1 MTITKALVKSELKN
15 YILITLGSVFLAFG
29 MVGFLVPNKIAT
41 GGIAGLSI
49 ILHHLFELPTG
60 VILLLVNVPLL
71 LLSLNYLGKRF
82 AVRTIIT
89 IIIAAI
95 CIDVLAEV
103 FHLKAFSNNT
113 LLSSLYGGVAIG
125 IGLGLIFKGE
135 SSAGAGTIIAKIL
148 NEKFNIKTGDAIL
161 ILDAMVVLAAGVVF
175 KDIEL
180 ALWSLIS
187 IYVSAKLI
195 NLLLTGSKHQKIV
208 HIATAYPDKLQEV
221 ITKELGIT
229 GTLLKGNDL
238 YNERHKNIIF
248 IVIDN
253 NKINTLK
260 NYVKTTTPDALM
272 IVMEATEMLG
282 SSRYINGEP
291 EKIKLFF

>member
-1 MTITKALVKSELKN
+1 M
-15 YILITLGSVFLAFG
+15 
-29 MVGFLVPNKIAT
+29 
-41 GGIAGLSI
+41 
-49 ILHHLFELPTG
+49 
-60 VILLLVNVPLL
+60 LVNIPLL
-71 LLSLNYLGKRF
+71 LLSLNYLGRRF

-89 IIIAAI
+89 IVIIALFIDLLGEIYAI
-95 CIDVLAEV
+95 A
-103 FHLKAFSNNT
+103 AFSDNT
-113 LLSSLYGGVAIG
+113 LLSSLYGGVLVG

-148 NEKFNIKTGDAIL
+148 NEKANIKTGDAIL
-161 ILDAMVVLAAGVVF
+161 ILDALVVVAAGIVF

-208 HIATAYPDKLQEV
+208 HIALDHPEKLQQR

-229 GTLLKGNDL
+229 GTLMQGKDL
-238 YNERHKNIIF
+238 YNSNHKNIIF
-248 IVIDN
+248 IVVDN
-253 NKINTLK
+253 SKINILK
-260 NYVKTTTPDALM
+260 KMVHATAPNALM
-272 IVMEATEMLG
+272 IVMEATELLG

-291 EKIKLFF
+291 YKRKLFF

>member
-1 MTITKALVKSELKN
+1 MSDFSLKAELKN
-15 YILITLGSVFLAFG
+15 YLFIIVGAIFLATG
-29 MVGFLVPNKIAT
+29 MVGFLIPNKIAT

-49 ILHHLFELPTG
+49 IFHHLFELPTG
-60 VILLLVNVPLL
+60 VILMLVNIPLL
-71 LLSLNYLGKRF
+71 LLSLNYLGRRF

-89 IIIAAI
+89 IVIIALFIDLLGEIYAI
-95 CIDVLAEV
+95 A
-103 FHLKAFSNNT
+103 AFSDNT
-113 LLSSLYGGVAIG
+113 LLSSLYGGVLVG

-148 NEKFNIKTGDAIL
+148 NEKANIKTGDAIL
-161 ILDAMVVLAAGVVF
+161 ILDALVVVAAGIVF

-208 HIATAYPDKLQEV
+208 HIALDHPEKLQQR

-229 GTLLKGNDL
+229 GTLMQGKDL
-238 YNERHKNIIF
+238 YNSNHKNIIF
-248 IVIDN
+248 IVVDN
-253 NKINTLK
+253 SKINILK
-260 NYVKTTTPDALM
+260 KMVYATAPNALM
-272 IVMEATEMLG
+272 IVMEATELLG

-291 EKIKLFF
+291 YKRKLFF

>member
-1 MTITKALVKSELKN
+1 MSDFSLKAELKN
-15 YILITLGSVFLAFG
+15 YLFIIVGAIFLATG
-29 MVGFLVPNKIAT
+29 MVGFLIPNKIAT

-49 ILHHLFELPTG
+49 IFHHLFKLPTG
-60 VILLLVNVPLL
+60 VILMLVNIPLL
-71 LLSLNYLGKRF
+71 LLSLNYLGRRF

-89 IIIAAI
+89 IVIIALFIDLLGEIYAI
-95 CIDVLAEV
+95 A
-103 FHLKAFSNNT
+103 AFSDNT
-113 LLSSLYGGVAIG
+113 LLSSLYGGVLVG

-148 NEKFNIKTGDAIL
+148 NEKANIKTGDAIL
-161 ILDAMVVLAAGVVF
+161 ILDALVVVAAGIVF

-208 HIATAYPDKLQEV
+208 HIALDHPEKLQQR

-229 GTLLKGNDL
+229 GTLMQGKDL
-238 YNERHKNIIF
+238 YNSNHKNIIF
-248 IVIDN
+248 IVVDN
-253 NKINTLK
+253 SKINILK
-260 NYVKTTTPDALM
+260 KMVHATAPNALM
-272 IVMEATEMLG
+272 IVMEATELLG

-291 EKIKLFF
+291 YKRKLFF

>member
-1 MTITKALVKSELKN
+1 MSDDSLKAELKN
-15 YILITLGSVFLAFG
+15 YLFIIVGAIFLATG
-29 MVGFLVPNKIAT
+29 MVGFLIPNKIAT

-60 VILLLVNVPLL
+60 VILMLVNIPLL
-71 LLSLNYLGKRF
+71 LLSLNYLGKKF
-82 AVRTIIT
+82 AIRTIIT
-89 IIIAAI
+89 IVIIALFVDLLGEIYAI
-95 CIDVLAEV
+95 A
-103 FHLKAFSNNT
+103 AFSDNT
-113 LLSSLYGGVAIG
+113 LLSSLYGGVFVG

-148 NEKFNIKTGDAIL
+148 NEKANIKTGDAIL
-161 ILDAMVVLAAGVVF
+161 ILDALVVVAAGVVF

-208 HIATAYPDKLQEV
+208 HIALDNPEKIQQK
-221 ITKELGIT
+221 ITEELGIT
-229 GTLLKGNDL
+229 GTLMQGNDL
-238 YNERHKNIIF
+238 YNSNHKNIIF
-248 IVIDN
+248 IVVDN
-253 NKINTLK
+253 SKINVLK
-260 NYVKTTTPDALM
+260 KMVHATDPKALM
-272 IVMEATEMLG
+272 IVMEATELLG

-291 EKIKLFF
+291 YKRKLFF

>member
-1 MTITKALVKSELKN
+1 MSDDSLKAELKN
-15 YILITLGSVFLAFG
+15 YLFIIVGAIFLATG
-29 MVGFLVPNKIAT
+29 MVGFLIPNKIAT

-60 VILLLVNVPLL
+60 VILMLVNIPLL
-71 LLSLNYLGKRF
+71 LLSLNYLGKKF
-82 AVRTIIT
+82 AIRTIIT
-89 IIIAAI
+89 IVIIALFVDLLGEIYAI
-95 CIDVLAEV
+95 A
-103 FHLKAFSNNT
+103 AFSDNT
-113 LLSSLYGGVAIG
+113 LLSSLYGGVFVG

-148 NEKFNIKTGDAIL
+148 NEKANIKTGDAIL
-161 ILDAMVVLAAGVVF
+161 ILDALVVVAAGVVF

-208 HIATAYPDKLQEV
+208 HIALDNPEKLQQK
-221 ITKELGIT
+221 ITEELGIT
-229 GTLLKGNDL
+229 GTLMQGNDL
-238 YNERHKNIIF
+238 YNSNHKNIIF
-248 IVIDN
+248 IVVDN
-253 NKINTLK
+253 SKINVLK
-260 NYVKTTTPDALM
+260 NMVHSTDPNALM

-282 SSRYINGEP
+282 SSRNINGKP
-291 EKIKLFF
+291 DKRKLFF

>member
-1 MTITKALVKSELKN
+1 MSDDSLKAELKN
-15 YILITLGSVFLAFG
+15 YLFIIVGAIFLATG
-29 MVGFLVPNKIAT
+29 MVGFLIPNKIAT

-60 VILLLVNVPLL
+60 VILMLVNIPLL
-71 LLSLNYLGKRF
+71 LLSLNYLGKKF
-82 AVRTIIT
+82 AIRTIIT
-89 IIIAAI
+89 IVIIALFVDLLGEIYAI
-95 CIDVLAEV
+95 A
-103 FHLKAFSNNT
+103 AFSDNT
-113 LLSSLYGGVAIG
+113 LLSSLYGGVFVG

-148 NEKFNIKTGDAIL
+148 NEKANIKTGDAIL
-161 ILDAMVVLAAGVVF
+161 ILDALVVVAAGVVF

-208 HIATAYPDKLQEV
+208 HIALDNPEKIQQK
-221 ITKELGIT
+221 ITEELGIT
-229 GTLLKGNDL
+229 GTLMQGNDL
-238 YNERHKNIIF
+238 YNSNHKNIIF
-248 IVIDN
+248 IVVDN
-253 NKINTLK
+253 SKINVLK
-260 NYVKTTTPDALM
+260 KMVHATDPKAFM
-272 IVMEATEMLG
+272 IVMEATELLG

-291 EKIKLFF
+291 YKRKLFF

>member
-1 MTITKALVKSELKN
+1 MPYNSLKSELKN
-15 YILITLGSVFLAFG
+15 YLFIIVGAIFLAAG
-29 MVGFLVPNKIAT
+29 MVGFLIPNKIAT

-60 VILLLVNVPLL
+60 VILILVNIPLL
-71 LLSLNYLGKRF
+71 LLSLNYLGKKF
-82 AVRTIIT
+82 AIRTIIT
-89 IIIAAI
+89 IVITALF
-95 CIDVLAEV
+95 IDLLSEV
-103 FHLKAFSNNT
+103 YNITAFSDNT
-113 LLSSLYGGVAIG
+113 LLSSLYGGVFVG

-148 NEKFNIKTGDAIL
+148 NEKANIKTGDAIL
-161 ILDAMVVLAAGVVF
+161 ILDALVVVAAGVVF

-208 HIATAYPDKLQEV
+208 HIALDNPEKLQQK
-221 ITKELGIT
+221 ITEELGIT
-229 GTLLKGNDL
+229 GTLMQGSDL
-238 YNERHKNIIF
+238 YSSNHKNIIF
-248 IVIDN
+248 IVVDN
-253 NKINTLK
+253 SKINILK
-260 NYVKTTTPDALM
+260 KIVHSADPKALM
-272 IVMEATEMLG
+272 IVMEATELLG

-291 EKIKLFF
+291 YKRKLFF

>member
-1 MTITKALVKSELKN
+1 MSNDSLKVELKN
-15 YILITLGSVFLAFG
+15 YLFIIVGAIFLAAG
-29 MVGFLVPNKIAT
+29 MVGFLIPNKIAT

-60 VILLLVNVPLL
+60 VILILVNIPLL
-71 LLSLNYLGKRF
+71 LLSLNYLGKKF
-82 AVRTIIT
+82 AIRTIIT
-89 IIIAAI
+89 IVITALF
-95 CIDVLAEV
+95 IDLLSEV
-103 FHLKAFSNNT
+103 YNITAFSDNT
-113 LLSSLYGGVAIG
+113 LLSSLYGGVFVG

-148 NEKFNIKTGDAIL
+148 NEKANIKTGDAIL
-161 ILDAMVVLAAGVVF
+161 ILDALVVVAAGVVF

-208 HIATAYPDKLQEV
+208 HIALDHPEKLQQK
-221 ITKELGIT
+221 ITEELGIT
-229 GTLLKGNDL
+229 GTLMQGKDL
-238 YNERHKNIIF
+238 YSSNHKNIIF
-248 IVIDN
+248 IVVDN
-253 NKINTLK
+253 SKINVLK
-260 NYVKTTTPDALM
+260 KMVHATAPNALM
-272 IVMEATEMLG
+272 IVMEATELLG

-291 EKIKLFF
+291 YKRKLFF

>member
-1 MTITKALVKSELKN
+1 MSDDSLKAELKN
-15 YILITLGSVFLAFG
+15 YLFIIVGAIFLATG
-29 MVGFLVPNKIAT
+29 MVGFLIPIKIAT

-60 VILLLVNVPLL
+60 VILMLVNIPLL
-71 LLSLNYLGKRF
+71 LLSLNYLGKKF
-82 AVRTIIT
+82 AIRTIIT
-89 IIIAAI
+89 IVIIALFVDLLGEIYAI
-95 CIDVLAEV
+95 A
-103 FHLKAFSNNT
+103 AFSDNT
-113 LLSSLYGGVAIG
+113 LLSSLYGGVFVG

-148 NEKFNIKTGDAIL
+148 NEKANIKTGDAIL
-161 ILDAMVVLAAGVVF
+161 ILDALVVVAAGVVF

-208 HIATAYPDKLQEV
+208 HIALDNPEKIQQK
-221 ITKELGIT
+221 ITEELGIT
-229 GTLLKGNDL
+229 GTLMQGNDL
-238 YNERHKNIIF
+238 YNSNHKNIIF
-248 IVIDN
+248 IVVDN
-253 NKINTLK
+253 SKINVLK
-260 NYVKTTTPDALM
+260 KMVHATDPKALM
-272 IVMEATEMLG
+272 IVMEATELLG

-291 EKIKLFF
+291 YKRKLFF

>member
-1 MTITKALVKSELKN
+1 MPYNSLKSELKN
-15 YILITLGSVFLAFG
+15 YLFIIVGAIFLAAG
-29 MVGFLVPNKIAT
+29 MVGFLIPNKIAT

-60 VILLLVNVPLL
+60 VILILVNIPLL
-71 LLSLNYLGKRF
+71 LLSLNYLGKKF
-82 AVRTIIT
+82 AIRTIIT
-89 IIIAAI
+89 IVITALF
-95 CIDVLAEV
+95 IDLLSEV
-103 FHLKAFSNNT
+103 YNITAFSDNT
-113 LLSSLYGGVAIG
+113 LLSSLYGGVFVG

-148 NEKFNIKTGDAIL
+148 NEKANIKTGDAIL
-161 ILDAMVVLAAGVVF
+161 ILDALVVVAAGVVF

-208 HIATAYPDKLQEV
+208 HIALDNPEKLQQK
-221 ITKELGIT
+221 ITEELGIT
-229 GTLLKGNDL
+229 GTLMQGSDL
-238 YNERHKNIIF
+238 YSYNHKNIIF
-248 IVIDN
+248 IVVDN
-253 NKINTLK
+253 SKINILK
-260 NYVKTTTPDALM
+260 KMVHSADPKALM
-272 IVMEATEMLG
+272 IVMEATELLG

-291 EKIKLFF
+291 YKRKLFF

>member
-1 MTITKALVKSELKN
+1 MLNYSLKNELKN
-15 YILITLGSVFLAFG
+15 YAFISLGAFFLALG

-60 VILLLVNVPLL
+60 AILAIVNIPLL
-71 LLSLNYLGKRF
+71 LFSLNYLGKRF
-82 AVRTIIT
+82 AIRTIIT

-95 CIDVLAEV
+95 FIDILAEV
-103 FHLKAFSNNT
+103 IHLKSFSNNT
-113 LLSSLYGGVAIG
+113 LLSSLYGGLAIG

-148 NEKFNIKTGDAIL
+148 NEKINVKTGDAIL
-161 ILDAMVVLAAGVVF
+161 ILDALVVVTAGIVF

-187 IYVSAKLI
+187 IYVSSKVI
-195 NLLLTGSKHQKIV
+195 NLLTTGSKHQRIV
-208 HIATAYPDKLQEV
+208 HIATEHPKQLQQQ
-221 ITKELGIT
+221 ITQELGIT
-229 GTLLKGNDL
+229 GTLVQGNDL
-238 YNERHKNIIF
+238 YSSKHKNIIF

-253 NKINTLK
+253 SKINTLK
-260 NYVKTTTPDALM
+260 NFVKLSAPNALM
-272 IVMEATEMLG
+272 VVMEATEMLG
-282 SSRYINGEP
+282 SSRNINGKP
-291 EKIKLFF
+291 DKRKLFF

>member
-1 MTITKALVKSELKN
+1 MTITKALVQKEFRN
-15 YILITLGSVFLAFG
+15 YVFILIGGIFLALG

-60 VILLLVNVPLL
+60 IILVIVNVPLL
-71 LLSLNYLGKRF
+71 LLSLNYLGRRF
-82 AVRTIIT
+82 AIRTIIT

-95 CIDVLAEV
+95 CIDFLAEV
-103 FHLKAFSNNT
+103 IHLKPFSDNT

-148 NEKFNIKTGDAIL
+148 NEKINIKTGDAIL
-161 ILDAMVVLAAGVVF
+161 ILDAIVVVAAGIVF

-187 IYVSAKLI
+187 IYVSSKLI
-195 NLLLTGSKHQKIV
+195 NLLMTGSKHQRIV
-208 HIATAYPDKLQEV
+208 HIATEYPEQLQRQ
-221 ITKELGIT
+221 ITQELGIT
-229 GTLLKGNDL
+229 GTLVQGNDL
-238 YNERHKNIIF
+238 YNSKHKNIIF

-253 NKINTLK
+253 SKINTLK
-260 NYVKTTTPDALM
+260 NFVKSSAPDALM
-272 IVMEATEMLG
+272 VVMEATEMLG
-282 SSRYINGEP
+282 SSRNINGKQERR
-291 EKIKLFF
+291 KLFF

>member
-1 MTITKALVKSELKN
+1 MSDDSLKAELKN
-15 YILITLGSVFLAFG
+15 YLFIIVGAIFLATG
-29 MVGFLVPNKIAT
+29 MVGFLIPNKIAT

-60 VILLLVNVPLL
+60 VILMLVNIPLL
-71 LLSLNYLGKRF
+71 LLSLNYLGKKF
-82 AVRTIIT
+82 AIRTIIT
-89 IIIAAI
+89 IVIIALFVDLLGEIYAI
-95 CIDVLAEV
+95 A
-103 FHLKAFSNNT
+103 AFSDNT
-113 LLSSLYGGVAIG
+113 LLSSLYGGVFVG

-148 NEKFNIKTGDAIL
+148 NEKANIKTGDAIL
-161 ILDAMVVLAAGVVF
+161 ILDALVVVAAGVVF

-208 HIATAYPDKLQEV
+208 HIALDNPEKIQQK
-221 ITKELGIT
+221 ITEELGIT
-229 GTLLKGNDL
+229 GTLMQGNDL
-238 YNERHKNIIF
+238 YNSNHKNIIF
-248 IVIDN
+248 IVVDN
-253 NKINTLK
+253 SKINVLK
-260 NYVKTTTPDALM
+260 NMVHSADPKALM
-272 IVMEATEMLG
+272 IVMEATELLG

-291 EKIKLFF
+291 YKRKLFF

>member
-1 MTITKALVKSELKN
+1 MSDDSLKAELKN
-15 YILITLGSVFLAFG
+15 YLFIIVGAIFLATG
-29 MVGFLVPNKIAT
+29 MVGFLIPNKIAT

-60 VILLLVNVPLL
+60 VILMLVNIPLL
-71 LLSLNYLGKRF
+71 LLSLNYLGKKF
-82 AVRTIIT
+82 AIRTIIT
-89 IIIAAI
+89 IVIIALFVDLLGEIYAI
-95 CIDVLAEV
+95 A
-103 FHLKAFSNNT
+103 AFSDNT
-113 LLSSLYGGVAIG
+113 LLSSLYGGVFVG

-148 NEKFNIKTGDAIL
+148 NEKANIKTGDAIL
-161 ILDAMVVLAAGVVF
+161 ILDALVVVAAGVVF

-208 HIATAYPDKLQEV
+208 HIALDNPEKLQQK
-221 ITKELGIT
+221 ITEELGIT
-229 GTLLKGNDL
+229 GTLMQGNDL
-238 YNERHKNIIF
+238 YNSNHKNIIF
-248 IVIDN
+248 IVVDN
-253 NKINTLK
+253 SKINILK
-260 NYVKTTTPDALM
+260 KMVHATDPKALM
-272 IVMEATEMLG
+272 IVMEATELLG

-291 EKIKLFF
+291 YKRKLFF

>member
-1 MTITKALVKSELKN
+1 MSDFSLKAELKN
-15 YILITLGSVFLAFG
+15 YLFIIVGAIFLATG
-29 MVGFLVPNKIAT
+29 MVGFLIPNKIAT

-49 ILHHLFELPTG
+49 IFHHLFELPTG
-60 VILLLVNVPLL
+60 VILMLVNIPLL
-71 LLSLNYLGKRF
+71 LLSLNYLGRRF

-89 IIIAAI
+89 IVIIALFIAI
-95 CIDVLAEV
+95 A
-103 FHLKAFSNNT
+103 AFSDNT
-113 LLSSLYGGVAIG
+113 LLSSLYGGVLVG

-148 NEKFNIKTGDAIL
+148 NEKANIKTGDAIL
-161 ILDAMVVLAAGVVF
+161 ILDALVVVAAGIVF

-208 HIATAYPDKLQEV
+208 HIALDHPEKLQQR

-229 GTLLKGNDL
+229 GTLMQGKDL
-238 YNERHKNIIF
+238 YNSNHKNIIF
-248 IVIDN
+248 IVVDN
-253 NKINTLK
+253 SKINILK
-260 NYVKTTTPDALM
+260 KMVYATAPNALM
-272 IVMEATEMLG
+272 IVMEATELLG

-291 EKIKLFF
+291 YKRKLFF

>member
-1 MTITKALVKSELKN
+1 MSDFSLKAELKN
-15 YILITLGSVFLAFG
+15 YLFIIVGAIFLATG
-29 MVGFLVPNKIAT
+29 MVGFLIPNKIAT

-49 ILHHLFELPTG
+49 IFHHLFKLPTG
-60 VILLLVNVPLL
+60 VILILVNIPLL
-71 LLSLNYLGKRF
+71 LLSLNYLGRRF

-89 IIIAAI
+89 IVIIALFIDLLGEIYAI
-95 CIDVLAEV
+95 A
-103 FHLKAFSNNT
+103 AFSDNT
-113 LLSSLYGGVAIG
+113 LLSSLYGGVLVG

-148 NEKFNIKTGDAIL
+148 NEKANIKTGDAIL
-161 ILDAMVVLAAGVVF
+161 ILDALVVVAAGIVF

-208 HIATAYPDKLQEV
+208 HIALDHPEKLQQR

-229 GTLLKGNDL
+229 GTLMQGKDL
-238 YNERHKNIIF
+238 YNSNHKNIIF
-248 IVIDN
+248 IVVDN
-253 NKINTLK
+253 SKINILK
-260 NYVKTTTPDALM
+260 KMVYATAPNALM
-272 IVMEATEMLG
+272 IVMEATELLG

-291 EKIKLFF
+291 YKRKLFF

>member
-1 MTITKALVKSELKN
+1 MSDDSLKAELKN
-15 YILITLGSVFLAFG
+15 YLFIIVGAMFLATG
-29 MVGFLVPNKIAT
+29 MVGFLIPNKIAT

-60 VILLLVNVPLL
+60 VILMIVNIPLL
-71 LLSLNYLGKRF
+71 LLSLNYLGKKF

-89 IIIAAI
+89 IVITALFIDLLGEIYVIA
-95 CIDVLAEV
+95 
-103 FHLKAFSNNT
+103 AFSNNT
-113 LLSSLYGGVAIG
+113 LLSSLYGGVFVG

-148 NEKFNIKTGDAIL
+148 NEKANIKTGDAIL
-161 ILDAMVVLAAGVVF
+161 ILDALVVVAAGVVF

-208 HIATAYPDKLQEV
+208 HIALDHPEKLQQR
-221 ITKELGIT
+221 ITEELGIT
-229 GTLLKGNDL
+229 GTLMQGNDL
-238 YNERHKNIIF
+238 YNSNHKNIIF
-248 IVIDN
+248 IVVDN
-253 NKINTLK
+253 SKINVLK
-260 NYVKTTTPDALM
+260 KMVHATNPNALM
-272 IVMEATEMLG
+272 IVMEATELLG
-282 SSRYINGEP
+282 TSRYINGNAY
-291 EKIKLFF
+291 KRKLFF

>member
-1 MTITKALVKSELKN
+1 MSDDSLKAELKN
-15 YILITLGSVFLAFG
+15 YLFIIVGAIFLATG
-29 MVGFLVPNKIAT
+29 MVGFLIQNKIAT

-60 VILLLVNVPLL
+60 VILMLVNIPLL
-71 LLSLNYLGKRF
+71 LLSLNYLGKKF
-82 AVRTIIT
+82 AIRTIIT
-89 IIIAAI
+89 IVIIALFVDLLGEIYAI
-95 CIDVLAEV
+95 A
-103 FHLKAFSNNT
+103 AFSDNT
-113 LLSSLYGGVAIG
+113 LLSSLYGGVFVG

-148 NEKFNIKTGDAIL
+148 NEKANIKTGDAIL
-161 ILDAMVVLAAGVVF
+161 ILDALVVVAAGVVF

-208 HIATAYPDKLQEV
+208 HIALDNPEKIQQK
-221 ITKELGIT
+221 ITEELGIT
-229 GTLLKGNDL
+229 GTLMQGNDL
-238 YNERHKNIIF
+238 YNSNHKNIIF
-248 IVIDN
+248 IVVDN
-253 NKINTLK
+253 SKINVLK
-260 NYVKTTTPDALM
+260 NMVHSADPKALM
-272 IVMEATEMLG
+272 IVMEATELLG

-291 EKIKLFF
+291 YKRKLFF

>member
-1 MTITKALVKSELKN
+1 MSDDSLKAELKN
-15 YILITLGSVFLAFG
+15 YLFIIVGAIFLATG
-29 MVGFLVPNKIAT
+29 MVGFLIPNKIAT

-60 VILLLVNVPLL
+60 VILMLVNIPLL
-71 LLSLNYLGKRF
+71 LLSLNYLGKKF
-82 AVRTIIT
+82 AIRTIIT
-89 IIIAAI
+89 IVIIALFVDLLGEIYAI
-95 CIDVLAEV
+95 A
-103 FHLKAFSNNT
+103 AFSDNT
-113 LLSSLYGGVAIG
+113 LLSSLYGGVFVG

-148 NEKFNIKTGDAIL
+148 NEKANIKTGDAIL
-161 ILDAMVVLAAGVVF
+161 ILDALVVVAAGVVF

-208 HIATAYPDKLQEV
+208 HIALDNPEKIQQK
-221 ITKELGIT
+221 ITEELGIT
-229 GTLLKGNDL
+229 GTLMQGNDL
-238 YNERHKNIIF
+238 YNSNHKNIIF
-248 IVIDN
+248 IVVDN
-253 NKINTLK
+253 SKINVLK
-260 NYVKTTTPDALM
+260 KMVHATDPNALM
-272 IVMEATEMLG
+272 IVMEATELLG

-291 EKIKLFF
+291 YKRKLFF

>member
-1 MTITKALVKSELKN
+1 MSDFSLKAELKN
-15 YILITLGSVFLAFG
+15 YLFIIVGAIFLATG
-29 MVGFLVPNKIAT
+29 MVGFLIPNKIAT

-49 ILHHLFELPTG
+49 IFHHLFELPTG
-60 VILLLVNVPLL
+60 VILMLVNIPLL
-71 LLSLNYLGKRF
+71 LLSLNYLGRRF

-89 IIIAAI
+89 IVIIALFIDLLCEIYAI
-95 CIDVLAEV
+95 A
-103 FHLKAFSNNT
+103 AFSDNT
-113 LLSSLYGGVAIG
+113 LLSSLYGGVLVG

-148 NEKFNIKTGDAIL
+148 NEKANIKTGDAIL
-161 ILDAMVVLAAGVVF
+161 ILDALVVVAAGIVF

-208 HIATAYPDKLQEV
+208 HIALDHPEKLQQR

-229 GTLLKGNDL
+229 GTLMQGKDL
-238 YNERHKNIIF
+238 YNSNHKNIIF
-248 IVIDN
+248 IVVDN
-253 NKINTLK
+253 SKINILK
-260 NYVKTTTPDALM
+260 KMVYATAPNALM
-272 IVMEATEMLG
+272 IVMEATELLG

-291 EKIKLFF
+291 YKRKLFF

>member
-1 MTITKALVKSELKN
+1 MSDDSLKAELKN
-15 YILITLGSVFLAFG
+15 YLFIIVGAIFLATG
-29 MVGFLVPNKIAT
+29 MVGFLIPNKIAT

-60 VILLLVNVPLL
+60 VILMLVNIPLL
-71 LLSLNYLGKRF
+71 LLSLNYLGKKF
-82 AVRTIIT
+82 AIRTIIT
-89 IIIAAI
+89 IVIIALFVDLLGEIYAI
-95 CIDVLAEV
+95 A
-103 FHLKAFSNNT
+103 AFSDNT
-113 LLSSLYGGVAIG
+113 LLSSLYGGVFVG

-148 NEKFNIKTGDAIL
+148 NEKANIKTGDAIL
-161 ILDAMVVLAAGVVF
+161 ILDALVVVAAGVVF

-208 HIATAYPDKLQEV
+208 HIALDNPEKIQQK
-221 ITKELGIT
+221 ITEELGIT
-229 GTLLKGNDL
+229 GTLMQGNDL
-238 YNERHKNIIF
+238 YNSNHKNIIF
-248 IVIDN
+248 IVVDN
-253 NKINTLK
+253 SKINILK
-260 NYVKTTTPDALM
+260 KMVHATDPNALM
-272 IVMEATEMLG
+272 IVMEATELLG

-291 EKIKLFF
+291 YKRKLFF

>member
-1 MTITKALVKSELKN
+1 MPYNSLKSELKN
-15 YILITLGSVFLAFG
+15 YLFIIVGAIFLAAG
-29 MVGFLVPNKIAT
+29 MVGFLIPNKIAT

-60 VILLLVNVPLL
+60 VILILVNIPLL
-71 LLSLNYLGKRF
+71 LLSLNYLGKKF
-82 AVRTIIT
+82 AIRTIIT
-89 IIIAAI
+89 IVITALF
-95 CIDVLAEV
+95 IDLLSEV
-103 FHLKAFSNNT
+103 YNITAFSDNT
-113 LLSSLYGGVAIG
+113 LLSSLYGGVFVG

-148 NEKFNIKTGDAIL
+148 NEKANIKTGDAIL
-161 ILDAMVVLAAGVVF
+161 ILDALVVVAAGVVF

-208 HIATAYPDKLQEV
+208 HIALDNPEKLQQK
-221 ITKELGIT
+221 ITEELGIT
-229 GTLLKGNDL
+229 GTLMQGSDL
-238 YNERHKNIIF
+238 YSSNHKNIIF
-248 IVIDN
+248 IVVDN
-253 NKINTLK
+253 SKINILK
-260 NYVKTTTPDALM
+260 KMVHSADPKALM
-272 IVMEATEMLG
+272 IVMEATELLG

-291 EKIKLFF
+291 YKRKLFF

>member
-1 MTITKALVKSELKN
+1 MSDDSLKAELKN
-15 YILITLGSVFLAFG
+15 YLFIIVGAIFLATG
-29 MVGFLVPNKIAT
+29 MVGFLIPNKIAT

-60 VILLLVNVPLL
+60 VILMLVNIPLL
-71 LLSLNYLGKRF
+71 LLSLNYLGKKF
-82 AVRTIIT
+82 AIRTIIT
-89 IIIAAI
+89 IVIIALFVDLLGEIYAI
-95 CIDVLAEV
+95 A
-103 FHLKAFSNNT
+103 AFSDNT
-113 LLSSLYGGVAIG
+113 LLSSLYGGVFVG

-148 NEKFNIKTGDAIL
+148 NEKANIKTGDAIL
-161 ILDAMVVLAAGVVF
+161 ILDALVVVAAGVVF

-208 HIATAYPDKLQEV
+208 HIALDNPEKIQQK
-221 ITKELGIT
+221 ITEELGIT
-229 GTLLKGNDL
+229 GTLMQGNDL
-238 YNERHKNIIF
+238 YNSNHKNIIF
-248 IVIDN
+248 IVVDN
-253 NKINTLK
+253 SKINVLK
-260 NYVKTTTPDALM
+260 TMVHSADPKALM
-272 IVMEATEMLG
+272 IVMEATELLG

-291 EKIKLFF
+291 YKRKLFF